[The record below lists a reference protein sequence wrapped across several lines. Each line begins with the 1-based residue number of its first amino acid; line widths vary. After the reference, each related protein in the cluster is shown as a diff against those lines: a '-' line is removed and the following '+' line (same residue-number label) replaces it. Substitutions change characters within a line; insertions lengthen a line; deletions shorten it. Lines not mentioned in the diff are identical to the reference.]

1 MATTRT
7 RFAGK
12 ASFGSWESEERGTRR
27 GAPFFAR
34 SPARGDFA
42 ARKGCFCPCTVQGAS
57 QRDHSLSQKRM
68 APLEPQEKGLDWQ
81 SRARMTFVPPEW
93 KCLRGGIASLAA
105 NGSARRFAS
114 APTTRCCAAVGGSA
128 ALRMRHTPCGCRSAY
143 LVGVQPNFRLP
154 PVSTMRR
161 AQQCRYFARQ
171 SAAEKTSLTPHD
183 SKARLIVVTIRRDSW
198 RSHVHRT
205 RTAQRVQSFKL
216 QTANVRG
223 QGARPLA
230 FSWGDKGVF
239 SHVREYPPYP
249 VQRLRRCLPRGTS
262 AANPSHLCE
271 KGGSFL

>member
-1 MATTRT
+1 MKKR
-7 RFAGK
+7 
-12 ASFGSWESEERGTRR
+12 STRR

-34 SPARGDFA
+34 SPAWQRCWGCAPTGRGDFA

-57 QRDHSLSQKRM
+57 QRGHSLSQKRM

-114 APTTRCCAAVGGSA
+114 ASTTRCCAAVGGSA

-161 AQQCRYFARQ
+161 AQQCRYFA
-171 SAAEKTSLTPHD
+171 SSLPPCYRH
-183 SKARLIVVTIRRDSW
+183 SRLTAVRR
-198 RSHVHRT
+198 
-205 RTAQRVQSFKL
+205 
-216 QTANVRG
+216 G
-223 QGARPLA
+223 
-230 FSWGDKGVF
+230 
-239 SHVREYPPYP
+239 
-249 VQRLRRCLPRGTS
+249 
-262 AANPSHLCE
+262 CE
-271 KGGSFL
+271 